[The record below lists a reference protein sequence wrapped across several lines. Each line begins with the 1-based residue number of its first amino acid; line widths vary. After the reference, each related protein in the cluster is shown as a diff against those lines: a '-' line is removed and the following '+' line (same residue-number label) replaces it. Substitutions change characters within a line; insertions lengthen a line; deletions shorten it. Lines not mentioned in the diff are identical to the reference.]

1 MPKGYELDRETIVP
15 LVCERLSKGIALS
28 VICREIGISRRTFN
42 SWRESDPAIDAL
54 AQDAKDDGYDAL
66 AQQCLEIADTPCE
79 GEEIEYDA
87 AGLLIKRKV
96 GDMLGHRKTQIETR
110 LKLLAKWDPK
120 RYGDRLHQTVTG
132 ANDAPLLGVIL
143 VPHKQITDHDDDDP
157 LAAQPEAV

>member
-15 LVCERLSKGIALS
+15 LVCEQLSKGIALS
-28 VICREIGISRRTFN
+28 VICRDIGISRRTFN
-42 SWRESDPAIDAL
+42 AWRESDPAIDAM

-66 AQQCLEIADTPCE
+66 AQECLDIANTPIE
-79 GEEIEYDA
+79 GDETKYDA
-87 AGLLIKRKV
+87 EGNLIERKV
-96 GDMLGHRKTQIETR
+96 GDMLAHRKLQIETR

-143 VPHKQITDHDDDDP
+143 VPHKQTPDHDDDH
-157 LAAQPEAV
+157 LAAQPETV